1 MNPALHVSKTGLQ
14 AQETK
19 LQVIANNLA
28 NVNTT
33 GFKRDSAVFED
44 QFYEMARLPG
54 SNTGGDNQSLSG
66 MQLGTGVRF
75 AATHKEFSQGK
86 LQTTGNETDLA
97 INGNG
102 FFQVTLPSG
111 DIAYTRAGNLGWN
124 SDGILSL
131 NGGLGAPLEPEIT
144 KPEGASNVSI
154 SATGQVSALVDGEMA
169 ELGTLTLA
177 TFMNPAGLMAMGENL
192 YLATDASGEAATG
205 EPGEAGFG
213 QLMHKALETSNV
225 VAVNEMVDMIAAQ
238 RSYEMNTKVLS
249 AADDM
254 MRNLAQAV

>member
-14 AQETK
+14 AQEIK
-19 LQVIANNLA
+19 LQLIANNLA
-28 NVNTT
+28 NVNTPA
-33 GFKRDSAVFED
+33 FKRDGAIFED
-44 QFYEMARLPG
+44 QFYEVVRAPG
-54 SNTGGDNQSLSG
+54 ASTGGDNKSLSG

-86 LQTTGNETDLA
+86 VEQTSNETDVA

-111 DIAYTRAGNLGWN
+111 DTAYTRAGNLGWN
-124 SDGILSL
+124 AEGLLSL
-131 NGGLGAPLEPEIT
+131 NGGAGVPLQPEIT
-144 KPEGASNVSI
+144 KPEGAGEISI
-154 SATGQVSALVDGEMA
+154 SATGQVSAKVNGELQ

-177 TFMNPAGLMAMGENL
+177 TFMNSAGLQATGENL
-192 YLATDASGEAATG
+192 YVATEASGDAITG
-205 EPGEAGFG
+205 EPGEPGFG
-213 QLMHKALETSNV
+213 VLAQKALETSNV
-225 VAVNEMVDMIAAQ
+225 VAVTEMVDMIAAQ
-238 RSYEMNTKVLS
+238 RSYEMSTKVLS

>member
-1 MNPALHVSKTGLQ
+1 MSKTGLQ

-124 SDGILSL
+124 SEGVLSSMVVWAHRWSPKSPSL
-131 NGGLGAPLEPEIT
+131 KVHPM
-144 KPEGASNVSI
+144 
-154 SATGQVSALVDGEMA
+154 SALAPPV
-169 ELGTLTLA
+169 
-177 TFMNPAGLMAMGENL
+177 
-192 YLATDASGEAATG
+192 
-205 EPGEAGFG
+205 
-213 QLMHKALETSNV
+213 
-225 VAVNEMVDMIAAQ
+225 
-238 RSYEMNTKVLS
+238 RSL
-249 AADDM
+249 
-254 MRNLAQAV
+254 RW